1 MAPFAVAALSCAVAG
16 QSIAQDMRDC
26 PGDRPR
32 FVDSVDGTRLV
43 VDVVGSV
50 ALTACGG
57 S

>member
-32 FVDSVDGTRLV
+32 FVDSVDGTRFV